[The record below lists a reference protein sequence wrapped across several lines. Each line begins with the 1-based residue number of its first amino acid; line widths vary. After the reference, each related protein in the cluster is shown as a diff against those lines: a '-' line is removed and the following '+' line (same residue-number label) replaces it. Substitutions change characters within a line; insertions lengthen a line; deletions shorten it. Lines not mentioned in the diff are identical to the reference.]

1 MELNYEK
8 GTASTPKG
16 HAIIYFS
23 ESLEP
28 NKLYATYLVVL
39 PISVDMMKYMPPF
52 LAPHAE
58 NFSSHELSAFA
69 FPPIPELVDNYQ
81 TLLSTAELRNDDL
94 INGGG
99 ISITNPEMVMNKVNE
114 FVQQY
119 AEGYA
124 STTKNLGANQSHNHS
139 EPSPDL
145 GINDVLYELMGDKD
159 RLVEL
164 AKLIGKLRFAV
175 EGSDQSQIHEVET
188 DLNSLTKKVP
198 DRYNISSIITAAK
211 IQTKAG
217 GELAQLY
224 LERCYI
230 LADED
235 YGKLKWIEEK
245 IEVLVKASEFRGL
258 R

>member
-1 MELNYEK
+1 
-8 GTASTPKG
+8 
-16 HAIIYFS
+16 
-23 ESLEP
+23 
-28 NKLYATYLVVL
+28 
-39 PISVDMMKYMPPF
+39 
-52 LAPHAE
+52 
-58 NFSSHELSAFA
+58 
-69 FPPIPELVDNYQ
+69 
-81 TLLSTAELRNDDL
+81 
-94 INGGG
+94 
-99 ISITNPEMVMNKVNE
+99 
-114 FVQQY
+114 
-119 AEGYA
+119 
-124 STTKNLGANQSHNHS
+124 
-139 EPSPDL
+139 
-145 GINDVLYELMGDKD
+145 
-159 RLVEL
+159 
-164 AKLIGKLRFAV
+164 
-175 EGSDQSQIHEVET
+175 VET